1 MNTKKLM
8 NTLSTIR
15 NQKSYADNPIPEILA
30 PAGNRESFLAALAA
44 GADAIYCGMKHFSAR
59 MIAKNF
65 SLEELASLTQL
76 AHDMGVKVYVALN
89 SLLRPDDLNKAAR
102 LSEALGRWV
111 KPDALIIQDLSFI
124 RLVRQT
130 GFSGELH
137 LSTLAN
143 VSFPAALK
151 FIYGKLGIDRVVVPR
166 ELNIDEVKALAKA
179 CPDGL
184 GLEVFIHGALCYGVS
199 GRCYWSSYFGGK
211 SGLRG
216 RCVQPCRRFYT
227 QNGQKKRFFSCQDLS
242 LDVLAKVLLS
252 VPEVR
257 AWKIEGRKKGPHYVY
272 YTVRAYKMLRDL
284 GSYPEKKKYAIRLL
298 DYALGRTG
306 THYNFLPQRPQNPI
320 NIKNQ
325 TGSGLLVGKVQGAN
339 SKPYIIPG
347 EKLLP
352 GDLLRIGYEDEFWH
366 TINKVGKYIP
376 KRGRLYLKLSP
387 KRRTP
392 GGTPV
397 FLTDRMEKELGEL
410 LSGFEKKLAGI
421 PTEKVTISAM
431 NARLPRGSGKKG
443 AAIELNVYRKVGKG
457 KKQGRVGCW
466 LSTESLKGLSRTH
479 YSNIWWW
486 LPPAVWPEAENEI
499 ESLIDFALK
508 RGSKNFVLNSPWQM
522 AFFPGTNKCGRA
534 GSSFSNS
541 YVKGLNLWAGPF
553 CNIANALAI
562 DVIKSLGFSGVIISP
577 ELGSKDFLLIPKQ
590 SPLPIGIVISGNWPL
605 CISRTISENFKKE
618 ALFAS
623 PRDERAWVGKIDSN
637 FWVYP
642 NWKLDISKKMN
653 ELKREGYKLFVH
665 LNEPLPKGV
674 KLKER
679 PGMWNWNLEL
689 R

>member
-1 MNTKKLM
+1 MNS
-8 NTLSTIR
+8 LSTIR
-15 NQKSYADNPIPEILA
+15 NQKSYADSPIPEILA

-44 GADAIYCGMKHFSAR
+44 GADAVYCGMKHFSAR
-59 MIAKNF
+59 MMAKNF
-65 SLEELASLTQL
+65 SLEELGSLTQL
-76 AHDMGVKVYVALN
+76 AHDMGIKVYVALN
-89 SLLRPDDLNKAAR
+89 SLLKPDDLNKAAR
-102 LSEALGRWV
+102 LTEALKRWV
-111 KPDALIIQDLSFI
+111 KPDAIIIQDLSFL

-151 FIYGKLGIDRVVVPR
+151 FIYGNLGIDRVVVPR

-184 GLEVFIHGALCYGVS
+184 GLEVFIHGALCYAVS

-227 QNGQKKRFFSCQDLS
+227 QNGRQKRFFSCQDLS

-272 YTVRAYKMLRDL
+272 YTVKAYKMLRDF
-284 GSYPEKKKYAIRLL
+284 GGNPEKKKYALRLL

-320 NIKNQ
+320 DIKNQ

-339 SKPYIIPG
+339 SKPYIIPR

-352 GDLLRIGYEDEFWH
+352 GDLLRIGYEDEPWH
-366 TINKVGKYIP
+366 TIIKVGKYIP

-387 KRRTP
+387 KRKTP

-410 LSGFEKKLAGI
+410 ISGFEKKLAGI
-421 PTEKVTISAM
+421 PTKKVTISAM
-431 NARLPRGSGKKG
+431 NSGLPRSPEKKG
-443 AAIELNVYRKVGKG
+443 AVFELNVYRKVGKG

-466 LSTESLKGLSRTH
+466 LSTAALKGLCRTH

-499 ESLIDFALK
+499 KSLVDLVLK

-522 AFFPGTNKCGRA
+522 AFFPGTNKRGK
-534 GSSFSNS
+534 SDFSIS
-541 YVKGLNLWAGPF
+541 RPYGKGLNLWAGPF
-553 CNIANALAI
+553 CNLANVLAI

-577 ELGSKDFLLIPKQ
+577 ELGGKDFFLIPKQ
-590 SPLPIGIVISGNWPL
+590 SPIPMGIVISGSWPL
-605 CISRTISENFKKE
+605 CISRTISENLKKE

-623 PRDERAWVGKIDSN
+623 PRDEKAWVGKIGSN

-653 ELKREGYKLFVH
+653 ELKKSGYRLFVH

-674 KLKER
+674 KLKKR